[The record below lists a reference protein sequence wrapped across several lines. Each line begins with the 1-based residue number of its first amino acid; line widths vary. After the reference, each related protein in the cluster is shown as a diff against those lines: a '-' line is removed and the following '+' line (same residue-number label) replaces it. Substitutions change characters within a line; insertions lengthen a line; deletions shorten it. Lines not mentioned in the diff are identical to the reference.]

1 MRKQYSYKVCAL
13 SKGEFEVLYM
23 SKLWKTLYKG
33 GQRMWTVLPFLSFLV
48 HKRDTRPSEDYATG
62 FFSSQQDYKMLYEVL
77 VCFMPASNGKWGLQ
91 PSLL

>member
-33 GQRMWTVLPFLSFLV
+33 GERIWTVLPFLSFLV
-48 HKRDTRPSEDYATG
+48 HKKDTRPSEDYATG
-62 FFSSQQDYKMLYEVL
+62 VFFI
-77 VCFMPASNGKWGLQ
+77 PTGLQ
-91 PSLL
+91 NAL